1 MKRLFSILFC
11 VSLLG
16 CQSQSGEKP
25 KDMIPQ
31 EEMVR
36 ILADIHT
43 VEAMIES
50 NVTYPDTAM
59 MTYNKEQEKILEQHN
74 VTPEQF
80 KSTYN
85 YYLENI
91 GEMNKLYEV
100 VVDTLSMR
108 ESKAQAREG
117 RPQEIRPATGKEQLQ
132 AQ

>member
-1 MKRLFSILFC
+1 M
-11 VSLLG
+11 
-16 CQSQSGEKP
+16 
-25 KDMIPQ
+25 
-31 EEMVR
+31 R